1 MLKPL
6 PNSILVDEDMRRR
19 FADESISLT
28 LWFDENGTVLG
39 IEIIFDLLC
48 DEHAF
53 RWLRGASIRYAK
65 MDTGHTMPG
74 RHLKQV
80 IGCENMSMPRSRLVD
95 FDERSGN
102 LPPAWRDFVR
112 AKLLEV
118 IEQQP

>member
-6 PNSILVDEDMRRR
+6 PNSILVDEEIRRR

-28 LWFDENGTVLG
+28 LWFDENGAVLG
-39 IEIIFDLLC
+39 IEIVFDLLR
-48 DEHAF
+48 DEYVF
-53 RWLRGASIRYAK
+53 RWIRGASIRYAK
-65 MDTGHTMPG
+65 MDAGHTMPG

-80 IGCENMSMPRSRLVD
+80 VGCENMTMPRSRLVD

-112 AKLLEV
+112 ARLLEV
-118 IEQQP
+118 IEQQS